1 MLLARTTNNPNDVNS
16 IDFSS
21 QLSPAQWEA
30 VRYLDGPSLVIASA
44 GSGKT
49 RMLTYK
55 VAYLI
60 QSGLKPWN
68 ILALTFTNKAAREM
82 RERIDTLIGSG
93 STQSLWAG
101 TFHSIFARILRRE
114 AERIGFSPNYTIY
127 DTDDQKALIKQLV
140 KARGLDDKVYKP
152 STIAARISDA
162 KNRLLLPEAYQSDPE
177 RYQRDKANNIAQC
190 GSIYAEYQRVLK
202 QSDAMDFDDLLVNTF
217 LLFRNNEDVRQR
229 YKERFGY
236 ILVDEYQDTNYA
248 QHRIVTLL
256 ADEPDSRIC
265 VVGDD
270 AQSIYSF
277 RGANI
282 DNILNFNK
290 QYPNARLFKLERN
303 YRSTQNIVSA
313 ADSVIRRNKH
323 QIAKTVF
330 SEEAQGDLL
339 RVIAAASDK
348 DEAAIIAKTIRGL
361 HHKEHEPW
369 DSFAILYRT
378 NAQSRAFEEAFNERG
393 IPYRVYG
400 SLSFYQRKEIKDFI
414 AYMRLLINPN
424 DDIALRRIV
433 NVPARGI
440 GQTTVNRL
448 VATAATEGITL
459 WQAINRLPQ
468 LHTDISAAAAKRL
481 TAFVALMEQMQER
494 VSSVSALPLAI
505 SILGESGLQAEM
517 LKDTSVEGM
526 ARRENIDSLLGAI
539 GEFEADFKNQHGEDA
554 VAPLGE
560 YIANVSLLTDADQ
573 KDDGSPR
580 VTVMTIHA
588 AKGLEFDNVFITG
601 LEDTLFPASSAFLD
615 WREME
620 EERRLF
626 YVAITRAA
634 HRLFLTHAAR
644 RFRYG
649 KMEFCQPSQFFSEI
663 DKQYL
668 TGDVAGKKVSSPTP
682 LFGGS
687 KELFNKTS
695 THTSTERPI
704 GQSVWGNRAAS
715 PLKPMPRQ
723 AMPAKSIS
731 TAAIPGGTL
740 QVGTRVYHER
750 FGNGTIEELTNQD
763 GTQKARIAFDE
774 AGTKNLLLRFAKLT
788 IIN

>member
-30 VRYLDGPSLVIASA
+30 VRYLDGPSLVIAGA

-162 KNRLLLPEAYQSDPE
+162 KNRLLLPE
-177 RYQRDKANNIAQC
+177 RYQRDKANNIAHF

-348 DEAAIIAKTIRGL
+348 DEAAIIAKIIRGL

-378 NAQSRAFEEAFNERG
+378 NAQSRAFEEAFNKRG

-448 VATAATEGITL
+448 VAAAATERITL
-459 WQAINRLPQ
+459 WQAIKLLPQ
-468 LHTDISAAAAKRL
+468 LHTDISPAAAKRL
-481 TAFVALMEQMQER
+481 TAFVELMEQMQER
-494 VSSVSALPLAI
+494 VSSVSAFPLAI
-505 SILGESGLQAEM
+505 SILSESGLQAEL
-517 LKDTSVEGM
+517 LKDTSDEGM

-539 GEFEADFKNQHGEDA
+539 GEFEADFKKQHGEDA

-601 LEDTLFPASSAFLD
+601 LEDTLFPKSSEFRD
-615 WREME
+615 WRKME

-634 HRLFLTHAAR
+634 HRLYLTYARERFLH
-644 RFRYG
+644 G
-649 KMEFCQPSQFFSEI
+649 IMNSDNKPSQFISEI

-682 LFGGS
+682 LFGGG
-687 KELFNKTS
+687 KDLFNKTS
-695 THTSTERPI
+695 THTSAERPL

-774 AGTKNLLLRFAKLT
+774 VGTKNLLLRFAKLT